1 MVSARTGE
9 VIESIGDLL
18 AELGGVSPDR
28 VRLRPAAGRATVAD
42 VVRLHR
48 KSRRL
53 FELVDGTL
61 VEKPMGAK
69 GSFLAMRL
77 GKLISNYS
85 DAHGDLGMLL
95 GPDGMVRLMEKL
107 VRIPDVSFTLWS
119 RVPGRT
125 VPAEAVPDLAPD
137 LAVEVL
143 SESNTPAE
151 MERKLKEYF
160 LSEVQLV
167 WFVDPKARTV
177 TVYTSPDEATTL
189 SAKDALTGGDLLPG
203 FAVKV
208 ADLFAQLPADAPAPK
223 AAKPKPAKKAK
234 KRT

>member
-69 GSFLAMRL
+69 ESFLAMRL
-77 GKLISNYS
+77 GKLISNY
-85 DAHGDLGMLL
+85 
-95 GPDGMVRLMEKL
+95 
-107 VRIPDVSFTLWS
+107 
-119 RVPGRT
+119 
-125 VPAEAVPDLAPD
+125 
-137 LAVEVL
+137 
-143 SESNTPAE
+143 
-151 MERKLKEYF
+151 
-160 LSEVQLV
+160 
-167 WFVDPKARTV
+167 
-177 TVYTSPDEATTL
+177 
-189 SAKDALTGGDLLPG
+189 
-203 FAVKV
+203 
-208 ADLFAQLPADAPAPK
+208 
-223 AAKPKPAKKAK
+223 
-234 KRT
+234 

>member
-1 MVSARTGE
+1 
-9 VIESIGDLL
+9 
-18 AELGGVSPDR
+18 
-28 VRLRPAAGRATVAD
+28 
-42 VVRLHR
+42 
-48 KSRRL
+48 
-53 FELVDGTL
+53 
-61 VEKPMGAK
+61 
-69 GSFLAMRL
+69 
-77 GKLISNYS
+77 
-85 DAHGDLGMLL
+85 
-95 GPDGMVRLMEKL
+95 
-107 VRIPDVSFTLWS
+107 
-119 RVPGRT
+119 
-125 VPAEAVPDLAPD
+125 VPDLAPD

>member
-28 VRLRPAAGRATVAD
+28 VRLRPAPGTATVKD
-42 VVRLHR
+42 VVRLLHKHKR
-48 KSRRL
+48 K

-69 GSFLAMRL
+69 ESFLAIEL
-77 GKLISNYS
+77 GFVLKEWNRANGNI
-85 DAHGDLGMLL
+85 GMILGAD
-95 GPDGMVRLMEKL
+95 GPMTFMGGL
-107 VRIPDVSFTLWS
+107 VRIPDVSFTLWR

-160 LSEVQLV
+160 LSDVQLV
-167 WFVDPKARTV
+167 WFVDPKTRTV
-177 TVYTSPDEATTL
+177 TVYTSPDDATALT
-189 SAKDALTGGDLLPG
+189 AKDTLTGGDLLPG

-208 ADLFAQLPADAPAPK
+208 ADLFAQLSAEAPAPK
-223 AAKPKPAKKAK
+223 AAKPARAKKPK
-234 KRT
+234 KRK